1 MIAMAPMLSAFLG
14 AIFLKELPD
23 RKTWITIFVTF
34 AAAIYIFY
42 DSIQVGNFYGDILGL
57 VTALGLGCGCCYY

>member
-23 RKTWITIFVTF
+23 RKTWITIFITF
-34 AAAIYIFY
+34 TAAIYIFY
-42 DSIQVGNFYGDILGL
+42 DSIQLGNFLW
-57 VTALGLGCGCCYY
+57 